1 MNTPSSGESDAQAG
15 QHWRDAP
22 LRVDTDQLLAAVVR
36 GASFRQ
42 IAVLFG
48 THPQLLRRTFTGRL
62 ATRWLIMR
70 HPGGLGF
77 LLIRCDDF
85 GGMVPVGLPPSIRFD
100 RENRAALISY
110 ARALRMNAAE
120 NHQGP
125 PGHA

>member
-1 MNTPSSGESDAQAG
+1 MTERRI
-15 QHWRDAP
+15 HWRDTP
-22 LRVDTDQLLAAVVR
+22 LRDVVVTDQLLAAVVR
-36 GASFRQ
+36 GASIRE

-48 THPQLLRRTFTGRL
+48 THPQLLRRGFTGRL

-77 LLIRCDDF
+77 LLIRSDDF
-85 GGMVPVGLPPSIRFD
+85 GGMVPVRLPPNFRFD